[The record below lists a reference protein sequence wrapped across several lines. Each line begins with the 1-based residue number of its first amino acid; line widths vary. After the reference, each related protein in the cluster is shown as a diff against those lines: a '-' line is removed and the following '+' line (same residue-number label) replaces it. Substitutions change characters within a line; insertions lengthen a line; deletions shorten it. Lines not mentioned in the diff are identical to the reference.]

1 MNPLA
6 AGLTFI
12 SAFFHAGWNLIAR
25 KYRGGSIFVRVPLLI
40 SLAGLIPAL
49 LAGYLGSHFPPG
61 VWVNFTFGGV
71 CLAFYYLGLTQGYQS
86 GDFSVVYPLARS
98 LPVLV
103 IAIVDI
109 SRGHPPSAAGWI
121 GMILVMIGC
130 MLSPLT
136 SLREIKPSAYLN
148 VTSIWIMITAA
159 GMVGYTI
166 VDSQAAERMTP
177 GLAPLL
183 RYQVF
188 EVFVSFM
195 VLWPLL
201 LFFHQ
206 PLYLERDLGSWK
218 WPAVM
223 ALLLFGGYGLV
234 LLAYQLS
241 PETSYVVAIRQFSI
255 VIGVTIGAFYFKERA
270 PVLRISAALIITAGV
285 LCIALAG

>member
-6 AGLTFI
+6 AGLTLI

-25 KYRGGSIFVRVPLLI
+25 KYRGGSVFVRVPLLI
-40 SLAGLIPAL
+40 SAIGILPAL
-49 LAGYLGSHFPPG
+49 ISGYRGSHFPPG
-61 VWVNFTFGGV
+61 VWVNFTIGGI

-103 IAIVDI
+103 IALVDI
-109 SRGHPPSAAGWI
+109 AQGHPPSVAGWI
-121 GMILVMIGC
+121 GIILVMIGC

-148 VTSIWIMITAA
+148 ITSVWILITAA

-166 VDSQAAERMTP
+166 ADSLAANRMSP
-177 GLAPLL
+177 GITPLL

-188 EVFVSFM
+188 EVLVSFM

-201 LFFHQ
+201 LLFRQ
-206 PLYLERDLGSWK
+206 PLYLEGKLADWK

-241 PETSYVVAIRQFSI
+241 QETSYVVAIRQFSI
-255 VIGVTIGAFYFKERA
+255 VIGVSIGVFYFKERA
-270 PVLRISAALIITAGV
+270 PLLRISAALIITAGI
-285 LCIALAG
+285 LLIALAG

>member
-40 SLAGLIPAL
+40 SLVGVPLAL

-61 VWVNFTFGGV
+61 VWVNFTVGGI
-71 CLAFYYLGLTQGYQS
+71 CLAIYYLGLTQGYQS

-103 IAIVDI
+103 IALADI
-109 SRGHPPSAAGWI
+109 ARGHPPSPAGWMGI
-121 GMILVMIGC
+121 LLVMIGC

-136 SLREIKPSAYLN
+136 SLREIKPAAYLN
-148 VTSIWIMITAA
+148 VTSIWILITAA
-159 GMVGYTI
+159 GMVGYTL
-166 VDSQAAERMTP
+166 VDSQAAERMAPAFT
-177 GLAPLL
+177 PLL

-201 LFFHQ
+201 LLFRQ
-206 PLYLERDLGSWK
+206 PLYLERDLGAWK

-223 ALLLFGGYGLV
+223 AVLLYGGYALV

-241 PETSYVVAIRQFSI
+241 AETSYVVAIRQFSI
-255 VIGVTIGAFYFKERA
+255 VIGVTIGAFYFKEPA